1 MGRKTIVRSGSGHLA
16 EILSTWNKK
25 EKKKRKENR
34 KSKPLHLRSLVVIP
48 CDGKMHRK
56 QNQC

>member
-25 EKKKRKENR
+25 EKKKRKE
-34 KSKPLHLRSLVVIP
+34 KKIE
-48 CDGKMHRK
+48 
-56 QNQC
+56 NQSHCTLDHWL